1 MHCRILRTGNPDFC
15 AVIAGDAGAWDF
27 ESVRN
32 LFFRCRFLCGG
43 NRVWSSDD
51 KIFRRANVGILPVL
65 LSAADCIQ
73 NFSEETG
80 SGNSIKGLQ
89 RTGLQN
95 NYRKRVQ

>member
-1 MHCRILRTGNPDFC
+1 MHCRILRAGNPDFC
-15 AVIAGDAGAWDF
+15 AVIAGDAGAWDS

-32 LFFRCRFLCGG
+32 LFFGCGFLCGG
-43 NRVWSSDD
+43 NRVWSSDHE
-51 KIFRRANVGILPVL
+51 IYRRADVGILPVL
-65 LSAADCIQ
+65 FPAADCIQ